1 MAAVRRNAACT
12 LEFRSRLQARP
23 AQIWDWIVSADGIRR
38 ELRPLLDMSVPPGVA
53 SLADVTVAPGARLFR
68 SRMHLFGLIPIGH
81 SDLTLLELEPGK
93 GFVEQSPMTGM
104 RLWRHERR
112 ILEVPGDCDG
122 DGGACEL
129 VDRLGFR
136 PYGPARLVRFFIR
149 RLFLHRHAVLRA
161 QFNFR

>member
-1 MAAVRRNAACT
+1 MAATRSNGACT

-68 SRMHLFGLIPIGH
+68 SRMRLFGLIPIGH

-112 ILEVPGDCDG
+112 ILEVPGNG
-122 DGGACEL
+122 EVFEL

-149 RLFLHRHAVLRA
+149 RLFVHRHAVLRA
-161 QFNFR
+161 QFNSR